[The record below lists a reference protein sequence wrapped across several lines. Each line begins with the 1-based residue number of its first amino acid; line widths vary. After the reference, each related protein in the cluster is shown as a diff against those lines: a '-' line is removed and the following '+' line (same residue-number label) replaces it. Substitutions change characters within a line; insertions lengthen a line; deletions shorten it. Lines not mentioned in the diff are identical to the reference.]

1 MSWYGNPNC
10 FLRCKGPKHRFHIY
24 KIQKKFSVPLN
35 SGDFDTSAVLD
46 FSRHLSLGHNQE
58 SDYDV
63 LKSWLNADGCV
74 NKYVNCQGLVIY
86 RNYGDSPSTWSRVE
100 ENDSTFYNLPGI
112 TNPYEIKLAKKRAD
126 EKKISDLQDKLDY
139 EVTKLN
145 SEVTYL
151 QEKLNQEKND
161 RQAQVSD
168 LPTKLE
174 ECRLCSSARGGSAD
188 VQPWT
193 SGDTVSSH
201 LVPSKNLDVIS
212 YPNST
217 SVTIMEGSSSWSRVE
232 EDDSIFYSLPGI
244 ANHSETMLAEK
255 QAVEK
260 NMSELVAQNSVLREK
275 LKEQLN
281 REKKFSELVAEI
293 SGLKGKLN
301 NEVTNL
307 QEQLN
312 QEKNDRKALQ
322 TQVLD
327 LTAKLEE
334 CRGVG
339 GGID

>member
-1 MSWYGNPNC
+1 MSWYRDPKL
-10 FLRCKGPKHRFHIY
+10 FLRCKGSEHRFHINR
-24 KIQKKFSVPLN
+24 IDKKYNVPLYG
-35 SGDFDTSAVLD
+35 GDFNNSAVID

-58 SDYDV
+58 SDYEA
-63 LKSWLNADGCV
+63 LKSWLNEDGKV
-74 NKYVNCQGLVIY
+74 TKYVNCQGLVIY
-86 RNYGDSPSTWSRVE
+86 RICYSDCNIGTWSRVE
-100 ENDSTFYNLPGI
+100 ENDSTFYSLPGI
-112 TNPYEIKLAKKRAD
+112 MNPYEIKLAEKRAD
-126 EKKISDLQDKLDY
+126 EKKISDLEDKLDY

-151 QEKLNQEKND
+151 QEQLNQEKND
-161 RQAQVSD
+161 RQAQVSN
-168 LPTKLE
+168 LTTKLE
-174 ECRLCSSARGGSAD
+174 VFSGARGGSAV

-193 SGDTVSSH
+193 SGNTVSSH
-201 LVPSKNLDVIS
+201 LVPFKNLDVLS

-244 ANHSETMLAEK
+244 TNPSETMLAEK

-260 NMSELVAQNSVLREK
+260 NMSELVEQNSILREK

-293 SGLKGKLN
+293 STLKDKLN

-312 QEKNDRKALQ
+312 QEKNDRNALQ

-339 GGID
+339 SGID